1 MTTAQQ
7 SPPGALRCPQCASAL
22 DEGQDW
28 CLHCGR
34 GATTRVLPAG
44 NWRIPILAACLV
56 AAIAGAGLAAL
67 FLALGG
73 DDERIVTSGELTTT
87 ITVTT
92 EGSAP
97 PGATTPTDQLT
108 PTAPPPQTAPRET
121 TPAPPSPT
129 KPGGG

>member
-1 MTTAQQ
+1 MTATQQ
-7 SPPGALRCPQCASAL
+7 APRGALHCPQCGSAL
-22 DEGQDW
+22 DENQDW

-44 NWRIPILAACLV
+44 NWRIPILAACLI
-56 AAIAGAGLAAL
+56 AAIAGAGLASI
-67 FLALGG
+67 FLALSG

-92 EGSAP
+92 EGAAP
-97 PGATTPTDQLT
+97 PVPTPTVPVT
-108 PTAPPPQTAPRET
+108 PTAPPTQTAPPQT
-121 TPAPPSPT
+121 TPTSPSKT

>member
-7 SPPGALRCPQCASAL
+7 APQGTLHCPQCASAL
-22 DEGQDW
+22 DESQDW

-34 GATTRVLPAG
+34 GARTRVLPAG

-56 AAIAGAGLAAL
+56 AAIAGAGLASV
-67 FLALGG
+67 FLALSG

-92 EGSAP
+92 EGAAP
-97 PGATTPTDQLT
+97 PVATPTVPVT
-108 PTAPPPQTAPRET
+108 PTAPPTQTAPPQT
-121 TPAPPSPT
+121 TPTSPSKT